1 MTKDNA
7 VSSKSVN
14 ALLENLDG
22 ELSAMRRFLETSDP
36 NEAPKDWKNKKS
48 EEDSEEESKRKRKQG
63 MDVGMDEKS
72 RKEEEEET
80 KAKRKKARKEQADA
94 DKEEAKRKR
103 KQAEEDEEEAKR
115 KMKKSEEAED
125 EEEKSKLKACAA
137 ELANDAKRKEKAADE
152 LEESAKR
159 KEDEIKKDEIDD
171 AAGKMR
177 KEAEADKDEA
187 KRKRKQAEDDEE
199 EAEAKEKMA
208 GDEEDEEKKRKLKDV
223 AESLRRDAA
232 RKNMVAQSLEEDA
245 QSKLDR
251 AQDLE
256 ALLIPETVNVV
267 GDSESKD
274 SALEFLATEASK
286 LQESFQN
293 ISAAANNHYDS
304 YYTISEGIEK
314 GKELREFADSL
325 KKWNDFVSEDDN
337 DFEVCI
343 IETKKFMK
351 NLDEDLL
358 GETYSQ
364 LVDLLKKYISEA
376 EASIRLYDTHQA
388 VVEAKKKDG
397 ETEVEIEVEP
407 ADDDDEE
414 ESKKKLKKAVDA
426 IEKLKEHNKTLQRR
440 LDNITSKMQE
450 TMSASRNKYE
460 KIIESLAEE
469 VKTSKEEAEKKITL
483 FMDRALPR
491 LTQVIRE
498 EEALSP
504 SFIDSTKKLDEI
516 RKLLGVTEAVNI
528 ITQGVDESRVHDL
541 TAKITLLE
549 KRQEEM
555 QERLAKK
562 TSLIE
567 MHRAQS
573 ELAKRIHGDVDFDN
587 IMEALKDKVHSVSQI
602 DEALAAYKNKSL
614 VDEAVGSGSSFTEPT
629 FEKEPIKEEAKNGN
643 FQWTNRLQELAG
655 ITKKN

>member
-1 MTKDNA
+1 MTKNNA
-7 VSSKSVN
+7 VSGKSVN
-14 ALLENLDG
+14 ALLENLDS
-22 ELSAMRRFLETSDP
+22 ELSAMRKFLESSDP
-36 NEAPKDWKNKKS
+36 NEAPPGWKGRK
-48 EEDSEEESKRKRKQG
+48 EDDEESKRKRKQ
-63 MDVGMDEKS
+63 
-72 RKEEEEET
+72 
-80 KAKRKKARKEQADA
+80 ARKEQVEA

-103 KQAEEDEEEAKR
+103 KQAEDDAEEAKR
-115 KMKKSEEAED
+115 KMKKSEESED
-125 EEEKSKLKACAA
+125 EEEKSRLKACAA
-137 ELANDAKRKEKAADE
+137 ELENDSKRKEKAADE

-159 KEDEIKKDEIDD
+159 KEDEIKKDEIEGES
-171 AAGKMR
+171 GKMR
-177 KEAEADKDEA
+177 KEAEADKEEA

-199 EAEAKEKMA
+199 EAESKEKMA
-208 GDEEDEEKKRKLKDV
+208 DDEEDEEKKRKLKDV

-245 QSKLDR
+245 KSKLDR

-256 ALLIPETVNVV
+256 ALLIPETVNNFV
-267 GDSESKD
+267 DPESKN
-274 SALEFLATEASK
+274 SALEFLAGEASK

-293 ISAAANNHYDS
+293 ISAAANNLYDT
-304 YYTISEGIEK
+304 YYTISEGVEN
-314 GKELREFADSL
+314 GKELRKFADSL
-325 KKWNDFVSEDDN
+325 KQWNEFVSDDNN

-351 NLDEDLL
+351 DLDEDLL

-364 LVDLLKKYISEA
+364 LVELLKSYISESD
-376 EASIRLYDTHQA
+376 ASIRLYDTHQA

-414 ESKKKLKKAVDA
+414 ESKKKLKKAVEIID
-426 IEKLKEHNKTLQRR
+426 KLKEHNEVLQRR
-440 LDNITSKMQE
+440 LSNITDKIQE
-450 TMSASRNKYE
+450 TMSASREKYE

-528 ITQGVDESRVHDL
+528 VTQGVDESRVHDL

-549 KRQEEM
+549 KRQEEL
-555 QERLAKK
+555 QERMARK
-562 TSLIE
+562 TNLIE
-567 MHRAQS
+567 VHRAQT

-587 IMEALKDKVHSVSQI
+587 IMEALKDKVHNVSQI

-629 FEKEPIKEEAKNGN
+629 FEKEPIKETKSGN
-643 FQWTNRLQELAG
+643 FEWTSRLQELAG